1 MATHKPDYDPRTE
14 AFGYTCRRCMR
25 CCHGKLIQVNPY
37 EIARLARNRGQSTGE
52 FRAAWTDD
60 GAGNYLRRTV
70 DNACVFLGAE
80 GCTVHADRPLV
91 CRLYP
96 LGRRVTADGAE
107 SWSHATP
114 HPQTEGVYSRD
125 GTIAEFIAA
134 QGAEPFMRAADQY
147 VAWVRRA
154 MDLFGAPPRRGGGDA
169 GAGASDNLLDM
180 DAAIAA
186 HCASIGIAEPDDI
199 EARIDLH
206 LEILHRQLDQV
217 EEVTHA
223 GT

>member
-1 MATHKPDYDPRTE
+1 MAAHQLDPDPRTE
-14 AFGYTCRRCMR
+14 PFGYTCQRCSR
-25 CCHGKLIQVNPY
+25 CCRNKLIQVNPY
-37 EIARLARNRGQSTGE
+37 EIARLARNRRRSTGD

-60 GAGNYLRRTV
+60 GAGNYLRR
-70 DNACVFLGAE
+70 NADGTCVFLGSQ

-96 LGRRVTADGAE
+96 LGRRVTADGVE
-107 SWSHATP
+107 SWSHISP
-114 HPQTEGVYSRD
+114 HPETEGVYSRA
-125 GTIAEFIAA
+125 GTIADYVAA

-154 MDLFGAPPRRGGGDA
+154 MRALGAPPPCSTSGGAEPLAD
-169 GAGASDNLLDM
+169 LLDM
-180 DAAIAA
+180 DTAIAG
-186 HCASIGIAEPDDI
+186 HCATHGVAEPTDI
-199 EARIDLH
+199 EARKNLH

-217 EEVTHA
+217 EEATHA